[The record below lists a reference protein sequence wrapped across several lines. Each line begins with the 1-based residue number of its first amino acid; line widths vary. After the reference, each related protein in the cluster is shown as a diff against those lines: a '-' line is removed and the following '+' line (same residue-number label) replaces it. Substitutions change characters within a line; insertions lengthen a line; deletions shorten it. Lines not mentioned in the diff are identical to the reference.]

1 LLDGRVF
8 DSDQGAVG
16 MADSRDR
23 GITRS
28 RSLITAALVG
38 VGILLGV
45 GVPTPWTAHADPEA
59 NFVPPHDC
67 GGYNDSLTDPRLELW
82 KDIKGATPAKP
93 SPFIFVNDSWG
104 LKNGNRPGEKYKWNL
119 LAIPRARVTG
129 VECADTYGPKAF
141 NLWRPAWDEAMSR
154 FKGQVDTM
162 HLMLGINSLP
172 GRRQDQLHIH
182 LTALKAE
189 VRKELD
195 ATKGIPTDLS
205 KWNTS
210 IFPLVGKAF
219 RIVRVN
225 DLNANVFKLVHDN
238 ITQNDSFE
246 QSIAV
251 VAAPG
256 NGFYIINTQGKPK
269 LHGEPQHNPE
279 VHVGSDWGS
288 ESIEDLI
295 DRG

>member
-1 LLDGRVF
+1 
-8 DSDQGAVG
+8 

-23 GITRS
+23 GVNRG
-28 RSLITAALVG
+28 RSLAAALLG
-38 VGILLGV
+38 VGILVTSGLMGV
-45 GVPTPWTAHADPEA
+45 GVPAAGTSPWTAHADPEP
-59 NFVPPHDC
+59 NFDPPHDC
-67 GGYNDSLTDPRLELW
+67 GHYDDPITPRLELW
-82 KDIKGATPAKP
+82 KDIKGATPLNP
-93 SPFIFVNDSWG
+93 RPFIFVKESWG
-104 LKNGNRPGEKYKWNL
+104 LKDGNRPNETYKWNL

-129 VECADTYGPKAF
+129 VECADTWGPKAF
-141 NLWRPAWDEAMSR
+141 NLWKPAWDEAVSR
-154 FKGQVDTM
+154 FKGVDTM

-182 LTALKAE
+182 LTGLQSQA
-189 VRKELD
+189 RKELD

-238 ITQNDSFE
+238 ITQNDAFE

-256 NGFYIINTQGKPK
+256 NGFYIINTQGRPK
-269 LHGEPQHNPE
+269 MQGEPQHKPE
-279 VHVGSDWGS
+279 VHVGSAWGS
-288 ESIEDLI
+288 ESVEDLM
-295 DRG
+295 DRGGK